1 MKNWEQFN
9 FFYANSFDKM
19 QINPKEKEG
28 GAGMG
33 EEEISYV
40 QGRKINVKKV
50 VAAFENLKGLT
61 EEEFEEIVDMY
72 RHYFKKEIKKSP
84 AILNRKRMKYLIK
97 L

>member
-1 MKNWEQFN
+1 
-9 FFYANSFDKM
+9 
-19 QINPKEKEG
+19 
-28 GAGMG
+28 MG

-72 RHYFKKEIKKSP
+72 RHYFKKRNNV
-84 AILNRKRMKYLIK
+84 LT
-97 L
+97 

>member
-1 MKNWEQFN
+1 
-9 FFYANSFDKM
+9 M

-72 RHYFKKEIKKSP
+72 RHYFKKRNKEITRNLESKADEIFNQTLEYYK
-84 AILNRKRMKYLIK
+84 NLI
-97 L
+97 

>member
-1 MKNWEQFN
+1 
-9 FFYANSFDKM
+9 M
-19 QINPKEKEG
+19 QENPKEKGG

-72 RHYFKKEIKKSP
+72 RHYFKKRNKEITRNLESKADEIFNQTLEYYK
-84 AILNRKRMKYLIK
+84 NLI
-97 L
+97 

>member
-1 MKNWEQFN
+1 
-9 FFYANSFDKM
+9 
-19 QINPKEKEG
+19 
-28 GAGMG
+28 MG

-72 RHYFKKEIKKSP
+72 RHYFKKTRNLESKADEIFNQTLEYYK
-84 AILNRKRMKYLIK
+84 NLI
-97 L
+97 